1 MDYMTIR
8 KMLEDKIDEIGKKGE
23 LTTSYLECLDKSLSA
38 LKNTYKV
45 EMFEGGDYSSEA
57 GMWDRQSAY
66 RGGDSYRSYD
76 DGGSYRRGSRRSYDG
91 GSYRGYSSHGTA
103 DRLRQMMENAKS
115 DAERDA
121 LRRAISEIE

>member
-23 LTTSYLECLDKSLSA
+23 MTASYLECLDKSLSA

-57 GMWDRQSAY
+57 GMWDRQGIY

-76 DGGSYRRGSRRSYDG
+76 DGSARRSYRRSYDG
-91 GSYRGYSSHGTA
+91 GSYRGYSMHGTA
-103 DRLRQMMENAKS
+103 DKLREMMEHAKS